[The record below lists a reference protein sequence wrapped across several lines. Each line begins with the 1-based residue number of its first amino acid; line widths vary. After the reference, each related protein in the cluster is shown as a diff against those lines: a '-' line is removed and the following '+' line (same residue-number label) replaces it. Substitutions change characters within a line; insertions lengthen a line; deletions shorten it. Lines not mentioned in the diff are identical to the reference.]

1 MNGNPGIRPV
11 WVYADVVCDLFH
23 YGHVEFFRLARA
35 LGDRLIVGI
44 VSDLDVASYKPA
56 PIMTYEERVA
66 VVRCCR
72 FVDRV
77 LDGPAPLYC
86 TRKFLDEIGV
96 DYCCHGDD
104 MSQDELH
111 HWYYD
116 LASSHRLKVVP
127 YTSTISSRQII
138 RRIVDRAR
146 DGTLR
151 MTTEP
156 SCPNS

>member
-1 MNGNPGIRPV
+1 MSGNPGTRPV
-11 WVYADVVCDLFH
+11 WIYADVVCDLFH

-66 VVRCCR
+66 VVRSCR
-72 FVDRV
+72 LVDRV
-77 LDGPAPLYC
+77 LDCPAPLYC
-86 TRKFLDEIGV
+86 TRKFLDEIGA

-104 MSQDELH
+104 MRQEELH
-111 HWYYD
+111 HWYHD
-116 LASSHRLKVVP
+116 IVPAGRLKVVP
-127 YTSTISSRQII
+127 YTVKISSRQIVD
-138 RRIVDRAR
+138 RIVNRAR

-156 SCPNS
+156 S